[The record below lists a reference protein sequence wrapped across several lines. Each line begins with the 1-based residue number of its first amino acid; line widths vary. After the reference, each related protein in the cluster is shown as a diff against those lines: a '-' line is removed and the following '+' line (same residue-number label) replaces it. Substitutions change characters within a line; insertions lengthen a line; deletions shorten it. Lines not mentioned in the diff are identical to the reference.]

1 MAGIDPNAISP
12 DDEKMQALLGLHP
25 HQIAIAQALANGN
38 GPMRPPDDAQPS
50 ADEQPPT
57 RVISSPSSGPRG
69 INVPPAPEPGSTAD
83 LEARAD
89 RPRQAPAAVVPTQQ
103 DKDQA
108 EFDRRKNSPSGIE
121 QWANRHGTFGQ
132 VIRGLA
138 GVGGALAP
146 GIAAA
151 IPGTELHH
159 EQLLHQSAGRLAQD
173 VGQEKEEATTAE
185 TQARIPFMQSEEEK
199 NRREAAQGQKESW
212 EPILSGDK
220 TIAGFRN
227 TTTGELAGP
236 DSTNL
241 TPAMKSILG
250 AAKPVPPKPD
260 TATQNKE
267 NFQHGIGV
275 LRGEGLLKAAD
286 VTDFKKI
293 SGAVENSKK
302 LTGDEKDAMVGYMG
316 ANPTP
321 GTNVQVHV
329 QEGNATQ
336 SAKDARTHVLATG
349 PDGKTILTTLDKA
362 NAQGLDSTPIK
373 DPEAVTQTG
382 RMANTIQISMN
393 RLADPELL
401 KLFDNPGARTIIAT
415 ATDDNAAR
423 QFGAVIPGIG
433 GLMIPVPGGVSKFI
447 DSALQNSQLAGPDK
461 EAVKKYLAGYWSA
474 REAMMNLMRLQSGG
488 KQGARGQFQAEA
500 AIQQLPGGKTPDSAT
515 AKLQMEYAQESL
527 DQYRSGIPDTLPG
540 FKKEQSFKEKGGA
553 TTAPTT
559 ENQEPPTATG
569 PNGHKIKVVG
579 GRWVDAA
586 SGQPI
591 Q

>member
-1 MAGIDPNAISP
+1 
-12 DDEKMQALLGLHP
+12 
-25 HQIAIAQALANGN
+25 
-38 GPMRPPDDAQPS
+38 
-50 ADEQPPT
+50 
-57 RVISSPSSGPRG
+57 
-69 INVPPAPEPGSTAD
+69 
-83 LEARAD
+83 
-89 RPRQAPAAVVPTQQ
+89 
-103 DKDQA
+103 
-108 EFDRRKNSPSGIE
+108 
-121 QWANRHGTFGQ
+121 
-132 VIRGLA
+132 
-138 GVGGALAP
+138 
-146 GIAAA
+146 
-151 IPGTELHH
+151 
-159 EQLLHQSAGRLAQD
+159 
-173 VGQEKEEATTAE
+173 
-185 TQARIPFMQSEEEK
+185 
-199 NRREAAQGQKESW
+199 
-212 EPILSGDK
+212 
-220 TIAGFRN
+220 
-227 TTTGELAGP
+227 
-236 DSTNL
+236 
-241 TPAMKSILG
+241 
-250 AAKPVPPKPD
+250 VPPKPD

-321 GTNVQVHV
+321 GTNVQVHF

-401 KLFDNPGARTIIAT
+401 KLFDNPGARAIIAT

-540 FKKEQSFKEKGGA
+540 FKKEPSFKEKGSEANEGNGKA
-553 TTAPTT
+553 QDFGPAMQQNGQPYPEGHTGHTTDGKST
-559 ENQEPPTATG
+559 
-569 PNGHKIKVVG
+569 KVKG
-579 GRWVDAA
+579 GRWILA
-586 SGQPI
+586 Q
-591 Q
+591 